1 MKIEEPLVYSRPE
14 QRAIIVQALGI
25 FPNVWV
31 VYNYVGKRIGVS
43 YGSIWNIARA
53 EGIELIRFD
62 RRRLPKREVIKFK
75 MKRKNSPSVRRPLA
89 ASIRRN
95 VSFPA
100 PHLFHPSFGKRRVH
114 RWC

>member
-31 VYNYVGKRIGVS
+31 VYNYVGKRLGVS

-53 EGIELIRFD
+53 EGIKLIRFD
-62 RRRLPKREVIKFK
+62 HRWLPKREVIKFK
-75 MKRKNSPSVRRPLA
+75 TKRKNSPTNRKSRAGEQAPSVRRKPD
-89 ASIRRN
+89 
-95 VSFPA
+95 
-100 PHLFHPSFGKRRVH
+100 
-114 RWC
+114 